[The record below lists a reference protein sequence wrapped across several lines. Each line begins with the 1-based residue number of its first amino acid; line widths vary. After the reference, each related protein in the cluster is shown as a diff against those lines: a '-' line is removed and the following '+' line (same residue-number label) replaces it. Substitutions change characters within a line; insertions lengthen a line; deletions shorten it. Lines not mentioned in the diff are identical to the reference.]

1 MKKKKVKGFTLI
13 ELLAIIVI
21 LAVIAVITVP
31 IILNVIDNAK
41 KGAIK
46 DSAYGVR
53 DAVRNYYVTEMINPK
68 EVTTID
74 LTSEDLNYSGN
85 KPIKGKAFYEEN
97 GKITLKMY
105 MDGYCVSLEKDG
117 TTVIEKTEET
127 KCSTSK
133 PYEISDIVFFD
144 IEKGESCSNYKE
156 ANSLT
161 GYNGLNG
168 TSEQNSCLKFYVLDN
183 TDEERYSLILDHNT
197 THETEY
203 SVAIY
208 DEGCNCY
215 YIEEYTGPSNEE
227 GCVLY
232 DLKED
237 TKDWQGTEQI
247 DNFAFEYNDG
257 GYIYADY
264 VLDYTNY
271 KARLLTYDEL
281 INLRNLYSLLGNRY
295 PSWIIDRTSNKC
307 TQDKNSPCNNN
318 SDVEKS
324 GYYIAGFEWEYS
336 IGPYKNGVRPV
347 IEVLKNKF

>member
-183 TDEERYSLILDHNT
+183 TNDERYSLILDHNT
-197 THETEY
+197 TASTLYNESGDARY
-203 SVAIY
+203 
-208 DEGCNCY
+208 
-215 YIEEYTGPSNEE
+215 GPSNKE
-227 GCVLY
+227 GYVLFE
-232 DLKED
+232 LNED
-237 TKDWQGTEQI
+237 TKEWNGTETLNNYSKQNI
-247 DNFAFEYNDG
+247 VGMFT
-257 GYIYADY
+257 YADY
-264 VLDYTNY
+264 TIDYSNY
-271 KARLLTYDEL
+271 KARLITEDDMQIVSEL
-281 INLRNLYSLLGNRY
+281 KGDNAPFLRE
-295 PSWIIDRTSNKC
+295 RTSKTC
-307 TQDKNSPCNNN
+307 
-318 SDVEKS
+318 VES
-324 GYYIAGFEWEYS
+324 LTCYNYSEVDLMGYYTGTSEYPAAYGLITCAYS
-336 IGPYKNGVRPV
+336 PELKPGVRPV
-347 IEVLKNKF
+347 IEVLKSKF